1 MHTHQTESNR
11 CVHHDEDLYRL
22 RLECLP
28 LASGDSSTIRLP
40 HLRSESNTSGLD
52 LQTAG
57 IIRLRC
63 HTTSTM
69 HTMDDFTFSAVTAV
83 FTIGGL
89 LGSVVANLV
98 TDKYGRKGAT
108 RASALLVALGTAFM
122 TVAGS
127 VGVIAF
133 GRYRSLLVGMG
144 SGIGL
149 CVGPIY
155 LSEIA
160 PPSIS
165 GNVGVLTQ
173 LSIVLGIMITQL
185 LGINLATPTTWR
197 LVLFASCALSIFQ
210 LLTSAIACET
220 PTYLGGKGLHEEKR
234 AVSQRLWGTAS
245 NIARVGATDA
255 ASPSTTIFDEEGG
268 RADSSVK
275 DPLLSVN
282 EVEDDEAASND
293 RLPRHDVA
301 AGFWNKRWYVQ
312 TSGLL
317 ALESLW
323 RPIVLY
329 YSNDILSKALP
340 DFGPYISLGITV
352 VNVLM
357 TFPPIVLIE
366 VCYTQAPKVREQKM
380 GRRPLLSV
388 STGGA
393 IVSLLAVGYGLD
405 SNYVALSSIA
415 IITFVMYVSQLGSG
429 RILTCNRSFAIGLG
443 PVPFVMI
450 PEVSPFYA
458 VSALS
463 STGLSLNCTNFISA
477 RALSIDLP
485 FNRDSQFPR
494 RPHLLALRNF
504 LSGASHDKDGRVFY
518 LFAFILALSMG
529 ALSRVYRG

>member
-1 MHTHQTESNR
+1 MKTFTAYGWTVCAWLLVTPFQYGYHISVLNQIQAVLTCKQRESFDSDATR
-11 CVHHDEDLYRL
+11 
-22 RLECLP
+22 LP
-28 LASGDSSTIRLP
+28 LCIP
-40 HLRSESNTSGLD
+40 
-52 LQTAG
+52 
-57 IIRLRC
+57 
-63 HTTSTM
+63 
-69 HTMDDFTFSAVTAV
+69 MDDFTFSAVTAV

-108 RASALLVALGTAFM
+108 RASALLAALGTAFM

-127 VGVIAF
+127 VGIMAF
-133 GRYRSLLVGMG
+133 GRLLVGMG

-220 PTYLGGKGLHEEKR
+220 PAYLGGKGLHEQKR
-234 AVSQRLWGTAS
+234 AISQRLWGTAS
-245 NIARVGATDA
+245 NIARAEVTDA
-255 ASPSTTIFDEEGG
+255 SSPTRRHEPREAVVTIPQLFAKPEL
-268 RADSSVK
+268 RQ
-275 DPLLSVN
+275 PLMIVCLAMMSQQV
-282 EVEDDEAASND
+282 
-293 RLPRHDVA
+293 
-301 AGFWNKRWYVQ
+301 
-312 TSGLL
+312 SGIN
-317 ALESLW
+317 A
-323 RPIVLY
+323 VLY

-366 VCYTQAPKVREQKM
+366 KM
-380 GRRPLLSV
+380 GRRPLLTA
-388 STGGA
+388 STVGA

-415 IITFVMYVSQLGSG
+415 IITFVM
-429 RILTCNRSFAIGLG
+429 SFAIGLG

-463 STGLSLNCTNFISA
+463 STGLSLNWIANFFVGLIF
-477 RALSIDLP
+477 LP
-485 FNRDSQFPR
+485 
-494 RPHLLALRNF
+494 LRNF

>member
-1 MHTHQTESNR
+1 
-11 CVHHDEDLYRL
+11 
-22 RLECLP
+22 
-28 LASGDSSTIRLP
+28 
-40 HLRSESNTSGLD
+40 
-52 LQTAG
+52 
-57 IIRLRC
+57 
-63 HTTSTM
+63 
-69 HTMDDFTFSAVTAV
+69 MDDFTFSAVTAV

-127 VGVIAF
+127 VGIMAF
-133 GRYRSLLVGMG
+133 GRLLVGMG

-173 LSIVLGIMITQL
+173 LSIVLGIMVTQL

-220 PTYLGGKGLHEEKR
+220 PAYLGGKGLHEQKR
-234 AVSQRLWGTAS
+234 AISQRLWGTAS
-245 NIARVGATDA
+245 NIARVEVTDA
-255 ASPSTTIFDEEGG
+255 SSPSTTIFDEEGG
-268 RADSSVK
+268 PADSSVK

-282 EVEDDEAASND
+282 EVEDDEVEA
-293 RLPRHDVA
+293 RRHEPREAVVTIPQLFA
-301 AGFWNKRWYVQ
+301 KPELRQPLMIVCLAMMSQQV
-312 TSGLL
+312 SGIN
-317 ALESLW
+317 A
-323 RPIVLY
+323 VLY

-366 VCYTQAPKVREQKM
+366 KM
-380 GRRPLLSV
+380 GRRPLLTA
-388 STGGA
+388 STVGA

-415 IITFVMYVSQLGSG
+415 IITFVM
-429 RILTCNRSFAIGLG
+429 SFAIGLG

-463 STGLSLNCTNFISA
+463 STGLSLNWIANFFVGLIF
-477 RALSIDLP
+477 LP
-485 FNRDSQFPR
+485 
-494 RPHLLALRNF
+494 LRNF